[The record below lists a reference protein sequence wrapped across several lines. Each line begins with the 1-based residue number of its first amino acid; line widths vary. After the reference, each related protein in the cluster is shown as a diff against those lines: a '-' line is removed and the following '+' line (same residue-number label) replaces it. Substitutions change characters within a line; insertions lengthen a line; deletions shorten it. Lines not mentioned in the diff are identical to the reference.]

1 MTLKG
6 NEMTVQ
12 RGETFTI
19 DRLIVNRDGSPFII
33 SSKYNNP
40 YILITVASTK
50 YNQNNR
56 YVMNWWLSVRDMP
69 RFLNTV
75 VKDVTSLNDANQYM
89 DDDPMEFVYHDLS
102 TGEYK
107 YMREYYV
114 GEPSMLEPY
123 ECRIIHHFTHNVTKN
138 WVEQNYLY
146 SIRLIDGEKLD
157 INSPKPI
164 DKIDV
169 VQDILLPTKLTV
181 LSDLN
186 GGLK

>member
-6 NEMTVQ
+6 NEMTIQ

-19 DRLIVNRDGSPFII
+19 DRLIVNRDGSPFIV
-33 SSKYNNP
+33 SSKYKNP
-40 YILITVASTK
+40 HLLITVASTK
-50 YNQNNR
+50 YNQQNR
-56 YVMNWWLSVRDMP
+56 YLANWWLNLSDMVRFP
-69 RFLNTV
+69 NTV
-75 VKDVTSLNDANQYM
+75 VKDVTSLSHISQYM
-89 DDDPMEFVYHDLS
+89 DDSPMEYVYHDLS
-102 TGEYK
+102 TDEYK
-107 YMREYYV
+107 YMRQYNV
-114 GEPSMLEPY
+114 GETAMFEPY
-123 ECRIIHHFTHNVTKN
+123 ECRIIHHFTHDVTKN

-157 INSPKPI
+157 VNSPKPI

-169 VQDILLPTKLTV
+169 VQDILIPTKLTV